1 MYMEKIQS
9 IAVYC
14 GARAGNNAAYR
25 RVAEELGRELALRK
39 IRLVYGGGGTGVM
52 GTLSDSVLDNG
63 GQVTGVIPRFLDSHE
78 IAHAGLTELI
88 RVDSMHIRKQT
99 MFDRADAFIIL
110 PGGIGTLDEFFEII
124 TWKQLKQHNKPVILV
139 NVSGCWDSINTL
151 IEDLVKNDFLHSNI
165 REIFSVAD
173 NISDVFSIFD

>member
-14 GARAGNNAAYR
+14 GAKTGNNPAYR
-25 RVAEELGRELALRK
+25 LVAEELGRELALRK
-39 IRLVYGGGGTGVM
+39 IGLVYGGGGTGVM
-52 GTLSDSVLDNG
+52 GVLSDSVLDNG

-78 IAHAGLTELI
+78 IAHDGLTELVK
-88 RVDSMHIRKQT
+88 VDSMHIRKQT

-139 NVSGCWDSINTL
+139 NVSGCWDSVNKL
-151 IEDLVKNDFLHSNI
+151 IEDLVKNDFLHSNSS
-165 REIFSVAD
+165 EMFSVVE
-173 NISDVFSIFD
+173 NIGDAFSVFD

>member
-1 MYMEKIQS
+1 
-9 IAVYC
+9 
-14 GARAGNNAAYR
+14 
-25 RVAEELGRELALRK
+25 
-39 IRLVYGGGGTGVM
+39 
-52 GTLSDSVLDNG
+52 
-63 GQVTGVIPRFLDSHE
+63 
-78 IAHAGLTELI
+78 
-88 RVDSMHIRKQT
+88 

-165 REIFSVAD
+165 SEIFSMVD

>member
-14 GARAGNNAAYR
+14 GARLGNNLAYR
-25 RVAEELGRELALRK
+25 LVAEELGRELALRK

-88 RVDSMHIRKQT
+88 KVDSMHIRKQT

-165 REIFSVAD
+165 SEIFSMVD

>member
-14 GARAGNNAAYR
+14 GARPGNNSAYKL
-25 RVAEELGRELALRK
+25 VAEELGRELALRK

-52 GTLSDSVLDNG
+52 GALSDSVLDNG

-78 IAHAGLTELI
+78 IAHDGLTELI
-88 RVDSMHIRKQT
+88 KVDSMHIRKQT
-99 MFDRADAFIIL
+99 MFDRADAFMIL

-165 REIFSVAD
+165 SEIFSVAD
-173 NISDVFSIFD
+173 NIGDVFSIVD